1 MAKKKEP
8 MHTVFTV
15 KLFPKLEYLQHHL
28 VVTWLSLQWQLCP
41 SVKSC
46 LCSLLLF
53 TFFYL

>member
-1 MAKKKEP
+1 